1 MRSPALLWLLLLS
14 ASPAL
19 AANDG
24 PAGAIASIARATGMS
39 YRFGFRCGF
48 DADLLRRHRSKF
60 QAEANAANAALPA
73 GQAVDIE
80 AEFQVGFDE
89 ADRFYDGV
97 KDTPQRGM
105 LCRQY
110 ALQIEQAVNHP
121 SVLSL
126 PTRGLR
132 PR

>member
-1 MRSPALLWLLLLS
+1 MRSLAILLLLIPA
-14 ASPAL
+14 ASAL

-24 PAGAIASIARATGMS
+24 PADAIMAIARATGMS
-39 YRFGFRCGF
+39 YQFGTRCGF
-48 DADLLRRHRSKF
+48 DPDLLRRHKSKF

-73 GQAVDIE
+73 GQAVDID

-89 ADRFYDGV
+89 ANRFYDGI
-97 KDTPQRGM
+97 KDTPQRAM
-105 LCRQY
+105 ICQQY
-110 ALQIEQAVNHP
+110 ALQIQQAVNHP

-126 PTRGLR
+126 PTNRTR

>member
-1 MRSPALLWLLLLS
+1 MRSPALLLSLLLS

-24 PAGAIASIARATGMS
+24 PAGAIASVARATGMS
-39 YRFGFRCGF
+39 YQFGTRCGF
-48 DADLLRRHRSKF
+48 DADLLRRHRNKF
-60 QAEANAANAALPA
+60 QAEANTANAALPA

-80 AEFQVGFDE
+80 AEFQIGFDE
-89 ADRFYDGV
+89 ANRFYDGI

-105 LCRQY
+105 VCQQF
-110 ALQIEQAVNHP
+110 ALQIKQAVEHP

-126 PTRGLR
+126 PTNGMR